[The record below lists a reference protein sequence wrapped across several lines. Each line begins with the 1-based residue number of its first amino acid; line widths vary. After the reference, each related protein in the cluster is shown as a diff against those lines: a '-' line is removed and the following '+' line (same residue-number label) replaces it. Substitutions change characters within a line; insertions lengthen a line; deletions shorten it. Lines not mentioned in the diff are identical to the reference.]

1 MSNITQ
7 IAAVGVG
14 YEYSTYI
21 LGTMFLV
28 SEILPLLK
36 KKPNGLLHAV
46 LCLIQGSKC
55 LLDNVLYLVYICI
68 KNQYLSMLLIITEC
82 LNV

>member
-36 KKPNGLLHAV
+36 KKPNGLLHAM

-55 LLDNVLYLVYICI
+55 LLDNVEEQVKKQIDPI
-68 KNQYLSMLLIITEC
+68 KVDTPTPLP
-82 LNV
+82 NV

>member
-36 KKPNGLLHAV
+36 KKPNGLLHAM

-55 LLDNVLYLVYICI
+55 LLDNVEEQVKKQIEPI
-68 KNQYLSMLLIITEC
+68 KVDTPPPLP
-82 LNV
+82 NV